1 MSILKIKEGQEL
13 TKFPNTKIEIIVKV
27 FLISVYKFI
36 KNLTED
42 DIILFIYKCLP
53 TFITLATAF
62 PVTFSH
68 FSLSLFYWPIK
79 KNLHILYFIYIFHLY
94 TYSIYIHIP
103 FIYIFH
109 LYTYSI
115 YIHIP
120 YINKCMHIN
129 QIIEK
134 KFLGLAIE

>member
-62 PVTFSH
+62 P
-68 FSLSLFYWPIK
+68 
-79 KNLHILYFIYIFHLY
+79 
-94 TYSIYIHIP
+94 
-103 FIYIFH
+103 
-109 LYTYSI
+109 
-115 YIHIP
+115 
-120 YINKCMHIN
+120 
-129 QIIEK
+129 IIEK